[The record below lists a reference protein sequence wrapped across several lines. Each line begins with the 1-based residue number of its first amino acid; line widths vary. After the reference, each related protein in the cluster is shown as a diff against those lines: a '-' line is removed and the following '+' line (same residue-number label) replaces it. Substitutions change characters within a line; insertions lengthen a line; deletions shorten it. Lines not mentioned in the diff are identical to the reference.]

1 MCRARRALT
10 GGTAGQRERL
20 RRPLLAICGKHGPGK
35 GRCLGYSDMPKVSVV
50 EAIKEEGGEDA
61 FDSPREIEA
70 VLA

>member
-1 MCRARRALT
+1 MLLLTCDSYAYLCAYCQPHATAL
-10 GGTAGQRERL
+10 RSPPHDL
-20 RRPLLAICGKHGPGK
+20 SSLPPLV
-35 GRCLGYSDMPKVSVV
+35 PKVSVV